1 MAKNIWTPSVALSKD
16 ILLGSGKVYKDLGE
30 VSEVE
35 LGPTMGNCKYK
46 SGRTIKLIDSN
57 GSYGPKKGMQKVEM
71 WKPQLIIN
79 FLKIDYLNSFYGI
92 PHTVAD
98 ITDKNGLTAKKVT
111 FRLNILSTD
120 VLTNLAYV
128 GEKHDGSPIT
138 IYLYRA
144 FDITPTLSY
153 EFGEKA
159 EVVTERTFEGL
170 YASATPAT
178 PPFEVRQAP
187 PS

>member
-1 MAKNIWTPSVALSKD
+1 MSKNTWTPSVALSKD
-16 ILLGSGKVYKDLGE
+16 ILLGPGKVYKDLGE
-30 VSEVE
+30 GTEVE
-35 LGPTMGNCKYK
+35 LGPTMGSCKYK
-46 SGRTIKLIDSN
+46 SGRTIKLIESN
-57 GSYGPKKGMQKVEM
+57 GAYGPKKGMQKVEM

-79 FLKIDYLNSFYGI
+79 FLKIDYLNSFYSI
-92 PHTVAD
+92 PHTTTD
-98 ITDKNGLTAKKVT
+98 ETDKNGLSFKKVI
-111 FRLNILSTD
+111 FRLNVLSTD

-144 FDITPTLSY
+144 MDITPTISY
-153 EFGEKA
+153 EFGEKG
-159 EVVTERTFEGL
+159 EVTTERTFEGF
-170 YASATPAT
+170 YASTSNV